1 MSAFVMRAARLLSI
15 LITLQLRG
23 RVSARELARQFEV
36 SKRTIYRDV
45 EELSGAGVPVYAE
58 HGASGGFALL
68 EGWQTQLTGMTAR
81 EAEALAFAQIPGAA
95 VELGLGSEA
104 SAARLKFLASLPAPS
119 SDSARRVADRFH
131 LDPTPWHRRPSAL
144 QPSLRALAEAV
155 WESRRIR
162 IQYESWKGV
171 SMRTVE
177 PLGIVLKAGE
187 WYFLAH
193 RQGRPAIHKLGNV
206 QRLTLLAEGFD
217 RPAGFDLAASWRESV
232 LAFESGLRQGEARL
246 RVKASALSRLDRLN
260 ADMSE
265 PILKVTPDAHGV
277 REATVPYESITHAAG
292 LLIGFGDDVEVLAPQ
307 TLREEIKRRARDL
320 VALYSL

>member
-1 MSAFVMRAARLLSI
+1 MRAARLLSI

-23 RVSARELARQFEV
+23 RVSARELAQQFEV

-45 EELSGAGVPVYAE
+45 EELSAAGVPVYAE
-58 HGASGGFALL
+58 HGAAGGFALL

-81 EAEALAFAQIPGAA
+81 EAEALAFAQIPGTA

-104 SAARLKFLASLPAPS
+104 SAARLKFLASLPGAS

-144 QPSLRALAEAV
+144 QPSLRVLAEAV
-155 WESRRIR
+155 WGSRRIR
-162 IQYESWKGV
+162 VEYESWKGV
-171 SMRTVE
+171 SVRNVE

-187 WYFLAH
+187 WYFVAH
-193 RQGRPAIHKLGNV
+193 RNDRPAIHKLGNV
-206 QRLTLLAEGFD
+206 KRMTLLAEEFK
-217 RPAGFDLAASWRESV
+217 RPARFDLAASWRESV
-232 LAFESGLRQGEARL
+232 LAFESGLRRGAARL
-246 RVKASALSRLDRLN
+246 RVKTGALSRLDRLH

-265 PILKVTPDAHGV
+265 PILNSPPDSHGT
-277 REATVPYESITHAAG
+277 REATVPFESITHAAG
-292 LLIGFGDDVEVLAPQ
+292 LLLGFGGDIEVLAPPA
-307 TLREEIKRRARDL
+307 LREEMRQRAQEL